1 MGRAQPRVPLSRN
14 VSKSARCCRLQ
25 VNDCRRVETQ
35 QGKRVLSL
43 SRVWQSHGVQP
54 AGAGTQLLG
63 LTNPRAKLFWKK
75 CRVEGLRAGCLLPG
89 PAPRFLRHVQ
99 LGSLQLLFEEPH
111 PRAEGGCRLS
121 REEKVFWHLPQ
132 HIAAIPRPPAKKE
145 ELPWQEF
152 PLKLSNEGLK
162 TKMKKNTVNSVCSQ
176 FQI

>member
-1 MGRAQPRVPLSRN
+1 MPA
-14 VSKSARCCRLQ
+14 ARTST
-25 VNDCRRVETQ
+25 V
-35 QGKRVLSL
+35 
-43 SRVWQSHGVQP
+43 
-54 AGAGTQLLG
+54 
-63 LTNPRAKLFWKK
+63 
-75 CRVEGLRAGCLLPG
+75 
-89 PAPRFLRHVQ
+89 RFLRHVQ

-121 REEKVFWHLPQ
+121 REEKVFQHLPQ
-132 HIAAIPRPPAKKE
+132 HRAAVPRPPAKKE